1 MTDSPVDRTA
11 APAPDDRAL
20 AAAQRRHWLGQVLG
34 RALALPLVP
43 LAPLSALAALGA
55 CAMPGATP
63 LAGASS
69 SSARARLQD
78 SAAAHGLA
86 AWRGLHDV
94 SLAADGLWWP
104 SPGRWAGGPTGGGA
118 AEGRLLT
125 GPDLVA
131 LRQAGAGGHRQ
142 VLRRAWAPAA
152 GTATSDTLL
161 WPGGSTPFAQ
171 NQAADARLTAAVAA
185 DNNRLL
191 WLGPLALA
199 DHPGPVNWAEP
210 ETLAGQRCDH
220 LTLTLA
226 PSLGGAANDT
236 LSLFIDREQGWLR
249 RLRVTL
255 SALGAAGGTL
265 VVDLADHRRL
275 HGIVWPGRLQTA
287 ARRLLPGAAP
297 AVWRLT
303 GLDVDRGFSADDLG
317 HSPWAGSAAAPAR
330 PLPPS

>member
-1 MTDSPVDRTA
+1 MTDSADDRSA
-11 APAPDDRAL
+11 QPAPDGRRRAT
-20 AAAQRRHWLGQVLG
+20 AQRRLWLGQVLG

-43 LAPLSALAALGA
+43 LSTLAGLGA

-63 LAGASS
+63 PAGASS

-104 SPGRWAGGPTGGGA
+104 APGGWAGGPSGGGA
-118 AEGRLLT
+118 AEARLLT
-125 GPDLVA
+125 GPGLVA
-131 LRQAGAGGHRQ
+131 LRQATAGGHRQ
-142 VLRRAWAPAA
+142 VLRQAWAPAA
-152 GTATSDTLL
+152 DTAANDTLL
-161 WPGGSTPFAQ
+161 WTGGTTPAAQ

-185 DNNRLL
+185 DINRLL

-199 DHPGPVNWAEP
+199 DYPGPVNWAEP

-226 PSLGGAANDT
+226 PGPGGAASDA

-265 VVDLADHRRL
+265 VVDMIDHRRL
-275 HGIVWPGRLQTA
+275 HGIVWPGGLQTA

-297 AVWRLT
+297 TVWRLT
-303 GLDVDRGFSADDLG
+303 GLDVDRGFSADELRQ
-317 HSPWAGSAAAPAR
+317 SPWAGSAAAPAR
-330 PLPPS
+330 PLPPG